1 MTVKVRKQ
9 PLVDSI
15 THSDF
20 RTSFLTP
27 NEREAESEME
37 MKQDRGV
44 HNTFRQRDPDVQM
57 DLQSNLQEDP
67 PLDLQADLQ
76 MDLQANLQTDLQV
89 QTGLGATQSSPLV
102 SLQFQT
108 ETST

>member
-1 MTVKVRKQ
+1 M
-9 PLVDSI
+9 DSI

-27 NEREAESEME
+27 NEREAESDME
-37 MKQDRGV
+37 KKWMRQIQIQIQDRGI
-44 HNTFRQRDPDVQM
+44 HNHTFRQRNPELKM

-76 MDLQANLQTDLQV
+76 MDLQANLQTDL
-89 QTGLGATQSSPLV
+89 
-102 SLQFQT
+102 
-108 ETST
+108 